1 MTTPWLI
8 SHGWPSWIG
17 AIANHLWQ
25 STVFAIAIGLLSVA
39 FRRYQARVRYA
50 LWFAASL
57 KFVVPVSLLIGL
69 GTQLPPFSTPVR
81 APATVVSTVVWQ
93 ISVPFDDSNVVT
105 PTWSASESA
114 PAVGLMSI
122 VFLTWISGVLAIA
135 YMRWRAW
142 RHLNALVDVAT
153 ASNSSG
159 LALPPHVEVRRVSGV
174 TEPSVLGFIRP
185 VILLPSGIESYLNR
199 DQLDAVL
206 AHELCHI
213 DRHDNLTAVF
223 HMLVEAVFWFH
234 PAVWWIGGRLIHER
248 ERACDEHVLTTCGR
262 PDVYAEGILNVC
274 RHYLDAPLAC
284 LASVGGSDL
293 KERIKMIIAH
303 RVGRRLGVAAR
314 VVLVLLGTSA
324 IGAPIVAG
332 ARAAA
337 RASAPQAAAA
347 GRPAFEVASI
357 KEARAPI
364 EDVQAGQFHVGI
376 DINGSRADY
385 GFLSLADLISY
396 AYRVKPSQLSG
407 PSWMNETRWDILA
420 RIPEGHAANLAPE
433 MMQSLLAE
441 RFRLSI
447 HRESRERSV
456 YALVVGK
463 GGLKIKEAAADEEA
477 GAGSGLNVRFNNDG
491 IAISGGATGTMRL
504 APGPDGGMQMQMAK
518 VTMAALAHRLTQFMD
533 GPVVDATELTGNYQ
547 VTLNVPI
554 DAMAGMAFV
563 QKLAALA
570 GLGSFGVAGGSG
582 APGTSGAAIVQAVKS
597 LGLELQ
603 SRKAAVETIIVD
615 RVQKSPTAN

>member
-1 MTTPWLI
+1 
-8 SHGWPSWIG
+8 
-17 AIANHLWQ
+17 
-25 STVFAIAIGLLSVA
+25 
-39 FRRYQARVRYA
+39 
-50 LWFAASL
+50 
-57 KFVVPVSLLIGL
+57 
-69 GTQLPPFSTPVR
+69 
-81 APATVVSTVVWQ
+81 
-93 ISVPFDDSNVVT
+93 
-105 PTWSASESA
+105 
-114 PAVGLMSI
+114 
-122 VFLTWISGVLAIA
+122 
-135 YMRWRAW
+135 
-142 RHLNALVDVAT
+142 
-153 ASNSSG
+153 
-159 LALPPHVEVRRVSGV
+159 
-174 TEPSVLGFIRP
+174 
-185 VILLPSGIESYLNR
+185 
-199 DQLDAVL
+199 
-206 AHELCHI
+206 
-213 DRHDNLTAVF
+213 
-223 HMLVEAVFWFH
+223 
-234 PAVWWIGGRLIHER
+234 
-248 ERACDEHVLTTCGR
+248 
-262 PDVYAEGILNVC
+262 
-274 RHYLDAPLAC
+274 
-284 LASVGGSDL
+284 
-293 KERIKMIIAH
+293 
-303 RVGRRLGVAAR
+303 
-314 VVLVLLGTSA
+314 
-324 IGAPIVAG
+324 
-332 ARAAA
+332 
-337 RASAPQAAAA
+337 
-347 GRPAFEVASI
+347 
-357 KEARAPI
+357 
-364 EDVQAGQFHVGI
+364 
-376 DINGSRADY
+376 
-385 GFLSLADLISY
+385 
-396 AYRVKPSQLSG
+396 
-407 PSWMNETRWDILA
+407 
-420 RIPEGHAANLAPE
+420 